1 MTETLARPDE
11 LRGKPSLS
19 MIGLLVV
26 SLIVGY
32 EWFMSG
38 LVKFVRG
45 DFPSGLA
52 AELLEKS
59 KGAPGWYSSLMNS
72 AVIPNAITF
81 GYVIET
87 AEFWPE
93 SPSFSAQPT
102 WRSTSILPMARRYRH
117 RATAPQIGARPNT
130 AGRNPLG
137 SKPTRRRMWVEGVRH
152 PYTAVYQ

>member
-93 SPSFSAQPT
+93 SPSFSAHLFGSSPGIVFPAECDQQFSSSPP
-102 WRSTSILPMARRYRH
+102 L
-117 RATAPQIGARPNT
+117 RP
-130 AGRNPLG
+130 
-137 SKPTRRRMWVEGVRH
+137 
-152 PYTAVYQ
+152 